1 MAEFDDNQTAVQYGE
16 SLLAGRESQQQK
28 NKKRQKKIQRVN
40 MVLAGVGIADKF
52 MAKNAQKKV
61 NTFTKNLTSEKAQAL
76 NDFKMAST
84 FRTNELEK
92 LKQDNPGL
100 DFTNKSSW
108 ALKYDE
114 DEPTRV
120 LEAGAIYSA
129 LQKEYSQNLRAK
141 YGKGAEGSIASEE
154 KKAYD
159 DEVLESTTR
168 AFNSLVNKYTKY
180 KPSLNTSADL
190 IKSQYEDVIAEG
202 AKQIMSARNTSS
214 IRKLLGKFG
223 IADKLSDDLSNV
235 DLGGVN
241 LNMNKKV
248 WQEQAER
255 KANIADAQAA
265 YDEQVKN
272 VPLKTVRI
280 NTALLANALN
290 SQNKNFKTNFSSI
303 EEVGRS
309 YTEQMIKG
317 TDTSPNRPSGI
328 YGPGKNTRAKNIQSI
343 LINDQAP
350 LAAIATTD
358 KNVTATLSQLYDSLH
373 AQEGTKGDGMGQI
386 QMRFNYYLNIEAE
399 KELKKLGTS
408 APDSRE
414 LVLTEE
420 IFVTSL
426 SKAITDLVTI
436 GEKKS
441 GGIMSSP
448 LFKVTVKTNSEFVN
462 GTPTKDVKTYKENLL
477 KLQKNKSTLT
487 TFKITKTDTGDFEVL
502 YDPTGAIKPQT
513 TEQFGKTFMNNIINA
528 NSNSERV
535 SILNTMKEK
544 VNPDHHP
551 LLLNFYDEALETVN
565 YGDSFDTSK
574 SKYNPTPYLI
584 EDNTIRTGRTENVSK
599 LLNAHITAKKK
610 DGTPRFLITNEE
622 EAIDNLLDKFLRAVI
637 QIESSGD
644 SKAKSSESSASGLL
658 QFLMPSE
665 EYPNGSAIPALNR
678 VEKYLGKREWGEELR
693 KHGDASLLTAE
704 QQVELF
710 IGNILEKTVVVR
722 DLDADGNIQ
731 YNKKGKILTK
741 EMPGLGDELMQKV
754 FDGDME
760 GMLEAYYMIHHT
772 NPDKATREVAE
783 REFKKYF

>member
-141 YGKGAEGSIASEE
+141 YGKGAEGSIALSE

-309 YTEQMIKG
+309 FIEQMIKG
-317 TDTSPNRPSGI
+317 TATSPNRPSGI
-328 YGPGKNTRAKNIQSI
+328 YGPGKNTRAEYIQGI
-343 LINDQAP
+343 LINGDAP

-358 KNVTATLSQLYDSLH
+358 KAVTATLSQLYDSLH

>member
-1 MAEFDDNQTAVQYGE
+1 
-16 SLLAGRESQQQK
+16 
-28 NKKRQKKIQRVN
+28 
-40 MVLAGVGIADKF
+40 
-52 MAKNAQKKV
+52 
-61 NTFTKNLTSEKAQAL
+61 
-76 NDFKMAST
+76 
-84 FRTNELEK
+84 
-92 LKQDNPGL
+92 
-100 DFTNKSSW
+100 
-108 ALKYDE
+108 
-114 DEPTRV
+114 
-120 LEAGAIYSA
+120 
-129 LQKEYSQNLRAK
+129 
-141 YGKGAEGSIASEE
+141 
-154 KKAYD
+154 
-159 DEVLESTTR
+159 
-168 AFNSLVNKYTKY
+168 
-180 KPSLNTSADL
+180 
-190 IKSQYEDVIAEG
+190 
-202 AKQIMSARNTSS
+202 
-214 IRKLLGKFG
+214 
-223 IADKLSDDLSNV
+223 
-235 DLGGVN
+235 
-241 LNMNKKV
+241 
-248 WQEQAER
+248 
-255 KANIADAQAA
+255 
-265 YDEQVKN
+265 
-272 VPLKTVRI
+272 
-280 NTALLANALN
+280 
-290 SQNKNFKTNFSSI
+290 
-303 EEVGRS
+303 
-309 YTEQMIKG
+309 
-317 TDTSPNRPSGI
+317 
-328 YGPGKNTRAKNIQSI
+328 
-343 LINDQAP
+343 
-350 LAAIATTD
+350 
-358 KNVTATLSQLYDSLH
+358 
-373 AQEGTKGDGMGQI
+373 
-386 QMRFNYYLNIEAE
+386 
-399 KELKKLGTS
+399 
-408 APDSRE
+408 
-414 LVLTEE
+414 
-420 IFVTSL
+420 
-426 SKAITDLVTI
+426 
-436 GEKKS
+436 
-441 GGIMSSP
+441 
-448 LFKVTVKTNSEFVN
+448 
-462 GTPTKDVKTYKENLL
+462 
-477 KLQKNKSTLT
+477 
-487 TFKITKTDTGDFEVL
+487 
-502 YDPTGAIKPQT
+502 
-513 TEQFGKTFMNNIINA
+513 MNNIINA

-754 FDGDME
+754 FEGDME

>member
-1 MAEFDDNQTAVQYGE
+1 
-16 SLLAGRESQQQK
+16 
-28 NKKRQKKIQRVN
+28 
-40 MVLAGVGIADKF
+40 
-52 MAKNAQKKV
+52 
-61 NTFTKNLTSEKAQAL
+61 
-76 NDFKMAST
+76 
-84 FRTNELEK
+84 
-92 LKQDNPGL
+92 
-100 DFTNKSSW
+100 
-108 ALKYDE
+108 
-114 DEPTRV
+114 
-120 LEAGAIYSA
+120 
-129 LQKEYSQNLRAK
+129 
-141 YGKGAEGSIASEE
+141 
-154 KKAYD
+154 
-159 DEVLESTTR
+159 
-168 AFNSLVNKYTKY
+168 
-180 KPSLNTSADL
+180 
-190 IKSQYEDVIAEG
+190 
-202 AKQIMSARNTSS
+202 
-214 IRKLLGKFG
+214 
-223 IADKLSDDLSNV
+223 
-235 DLGGVN
+235 
-241 LNMNKKV
+241 
-248 WQEQAER
+248 
-255 KANIADAQAA
+255 
-265 YDEQVKN
+265 
-272 VPLKTVRI
+272 
-280 NTALLANALN
+280 
-290 SQNKNFKTNFSSI
+290 
-303 EEVGRS
+303 
-309 YTEQMIKG
+309 
-317 TDTSPNRPSGI
+317 
-328 YGPGKNTRAKNIQSI
+328 
-343 LINDQAP
+343 
-350 LAAIATTD
+350 
-358 KNVTATLSQLYDSLH
+358 
-373 AQEGTKGDGMGQI
+373 MGQI

-441 GGIMSSP
+441 GGI
-448 LFKVTVKTNSEFVN
+448 N

-678 VEKYLGKREWGEELR
+678 VEKYLGKREWGR
-693 KHGDASLLTAE
+693 TTS
-704 QQVELF
+704 
-710 IGNILEKTVVVR
+710 
-722 DLDADGNIQ
+722 
-731 YNKKGKILTK
+731 
-741 EMPGLGDELMQKV
+741 
-754 FDGDME
+754 
-760 GMLEAYYMIHHT
+760 
-772 NPDKATREVAE
+772 
-783 REFKKYF
+783 